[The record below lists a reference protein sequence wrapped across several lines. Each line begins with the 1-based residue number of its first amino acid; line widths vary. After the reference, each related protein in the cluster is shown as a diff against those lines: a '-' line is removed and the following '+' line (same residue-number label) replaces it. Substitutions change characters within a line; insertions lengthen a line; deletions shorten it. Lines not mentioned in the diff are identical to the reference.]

1 VIGPDSLARVLLPL
15 TIAIYAASA
24 VLALMAGWYAWRD
37 RLIDDRLLLVA
48 GLLELGLLVQAV
60 VVLVT
65 VGDVGGGGAEQA
77 TYAAYGLTLPFIP
90 PAVAF
95 LAIKEKTRW
104 AMGVIAAGAFA
115 VAVMTGRLQQI
126 WDLHG

>member
-1 VIGPDSLARVLLPL
+1 VLFPL
-15 TIAIYAASA
+15 TVLVFAAAS
-24 VLALMAGWYAWRD
+24 VLALAAGWYAWRD
-37 RLIDDRLLLVA
+37 RLVDDRLLLA
-48 GLLELGLLVQAV
+48 AALLELGLLVQLV
-60 VVLVT
+60 VCLVN
-65 VGDVGGGGAEQA
+65 VGEVAGGADQA
-77 TYAAYGLTLPFIP
+77 TFAAYAISLPFVP

-126 WDLHG
+126 WDLRG

>member
-1 VIGPDSLARVLLPL
+1 VLYPL
-15 TIAIYAASA
+15 TLSVYATSA
-24 VLALMAGWYAWRD
+24 VLALLAGFYAWRD

-48 GLLELGLLVQAV
+48 AVLEVALLVQAV
-60 VVLVT
+60 VVLVN
-65 VGDVGGGGAEQA
+65 VGEVTGDGAEKA
-77 TYAAYGLTLPFIP
+77 TFAAYGLTLPLIP

-104 AMGVIAAGAFA
+104 SMGVIVAGAFA

-126 WDLHG
+126 WDLGG

>member
-1 VIGPDSLARVLLPL
+1 MCPDTLARVLLPL
-15 TIAIYAASA
+15 TVAIYAASA

-65 VGDVGGGGAEQA
+65 VGDVGGGGAEKA

-104 AMGVIAAGAFA
+104 ALGVIAAGAFA
-115 VAVMTGRLQQI
+115 VAIMTGRLQQI

>member
-1 VIGPDSLARVLLPL
+1 MLLPL
-15 TIAIYAASA
+15 TLLVFAAA
-24 VLALMAGWYAWRD
+24 GALALAAGWYAWRD

-48 GLLELGLLVQAV
+48 AALELGLIVQLVLCLAR
-60 VVLVT
+60 LGSVT
-65 VGDVGGGGAEQA
+65 GGGAERA
-77 TYAAYGLTLPFIP
+77 TFAAYAIALPFIP

-104 AMGVIAAGAFA
+104 SMGVIAAGAFA

-126 WDLHG
+126 WDLRG

>member
-1 VIGPDSLARVLLPL
+1 VLFPL
-15 TIAIYAASA
+15 TVAIYVASA
-24 VLALMAGWYAWRD
+24 ALATLAGWYAWRD

-48 GLLELGLLVQAV
+48 AVLELGLIVQAV
-60 VVLVT
+60 VVLVS

-90 PAVAF
+90 PAVAY

-115 VAVMTGRLQQI
+115 AAIMTGRLQQI

>member
-1 VIGPDSLARVLLPL
+1 MCPDTLAGVLFPL

-24 VLALMAGWYAWRD
+24 ALALMAGWYAWRD

-65 VGDVGGGGAEQA
+65 VGDVGGDGAEKA

-126 WDLHG
+126 WDLGG

>member
-1 VIGPDSLARVLLPL
+1 VLFPL
-15 TIAIYAASA
+15 TVLVFAAAALLA
-24 VLALMAGWYAWRD
+24 VTAGFYAWRD

-48 GLLELGLLVQAV
+48 GVLELGLLVQLAV
-60 VVLVT
+60 CLVN
-65 VGDVGGGGAEQA
+65 VGKVTGGGAEQA
-77 TYAAYGLTLPFIP
+77 TFAAYSITLPFIP

-126 WDLHG
+126 WNLSG

>member
-1 VIGPDSLARVLLPL
+1 MLFPL
-15 TIAIYAASA
+15 TVAIYAVSA
-24 VLALMAGWYAWRD
+24 ALALMAGWYAWRD

-65 VGDVGGGGAEQA
+65 VGDVGGGGAEKA

-90 PAVAF
+90 PAVAL

-115 VAVMTGRLQQI
+115 VAIMTGRLQQI

>member
-1 VIGPDSLARVLLPL
+1 ML
-15 TIAIYAASA
+15 
-24 VLALMAGWYAWRD
+24 LALTVVVFVAAAALAAMAGYYAWRN
-37 RLIDDRLLLVA
+37 RLIDDRMLLVA
-48 GLLELGLLVQAV
+48 GLLELALLVQLV
-60 VVLVT
+60 VCLVR

-77 TYAAYGLTLPFIP
+77 TFAAYAVSLPFIP

>member
-1 VIGPDSLARVLLPL
+1 MCPDTLFRVLFPL

-24 VLALMAGWYAWRD
+24 ALALMAGWYAWRD

>member
-1 VIGPDSLARVLLPL
+1 MLFPL
-15 TIAIYAASA
+15 TVAIYVASA
-24 VLALMAGWYAWRD
+24 ALAILAGWYAWRD
-37 RLIDDRLLLVA
+37 RLIDDRLLFVA
-48 GLLELGLLVQAV
+48 AVLELGLIVQAV
-60 VVLVT
+60 VVLVS

-90 PAVAF
+90 PAVAY

-115 VAVMTGRLQQI
+115 AAIMTGRLQQI